1 MPSSTS
7 SATNRRFGSRAT
19 SRAGALGT
27 RTARSRPRQL
37 GVRTRACSTTSTRT
51 ETARSCIR
59 RQTTHSRP
67 RCSGAAIAWTSR
79 RRPSGSGPRA
89 RRETRV
95 PRPRAPA
102 WPDPRPLLLLRG
114 GLPHP
119 QFLCWLLRWGPVRK
133 RQQLRSRRKF
143 TMLLGSSC
151 TGTTRRTT
159 RRRRGSWCRLC
170 RISRDRTPSTS
181 ISIPLGRRIL
191 SAATMVACTVHRART
206 RRSQRLLA
214 LPAFLTTRASLAALD
229 PTRCLNSGTKST
241 RGICS
246 RAPCSKFPRP
256 QQAFRFRRAACSS
269 RPRPGATPWG
279 SLASRPSRPC
289 RAWGLCRRP
298 CPRA

>member
-159 RRRRGSWCRLC
+159 RRASGGCGRAPTAGAARAAARAGPQGGLLPSAAPTCTRRPPWRGPGLLEASQHPRQHKRAAEPVRQPVVRGPPRSAAWLSRRPAPPRRRARPGPSPMLRGS
-170 RISRDRTPSTS
+170 
-181 ISIPLGRRIL
+181 
-191 SAATMVACTVHRART
+191 ARC
-206 RRSQRLLA
+206 QR
-214 LPAFLTTRASLAALD
+214 PRWPRAALEGHAS
-229 PTRCLNSGTKST
+229 PW
-241 RGICS
+241 
-246 RAPCSKFPRP
+246 
-256 QQAFRFRRAACSS
+256 
-269 RPRPGATPWG
+269 RPRRCTAP
-279 SLASRPSRPC
+279 
-289 RAWGLCRRP
+289 
-298 CPRA
+298 PR